1 MYPSQPQRPQSQVHV
16 ARGTVRPADDS
27 SAKIAEDV
35 IQPQG
40 THVAEAH
47 VPALP
52 GGRHETPRRLAE
64 GLGEDALSVLD
75 DPSSVFGI
83 QSVHL
88 VGAPGDQR
96 GRSPAAQTPMEA
108 TVQKKFR
115 GAFSDEP
122 TVVRVRRE
130 RPLTVPVR
138 NHSERNAPPEK
149 WREVAKHSASFARVG
164 RGSVVDADDETPC
177 HGAV

>member
-1 MYPSQPQRPQSQVHV
+1 M
-16 ARGTVRPADDS
+16 
-27 SAKIAEDV
+27 
-35 IQPQG
+35 
-40 THVAEAH
+40 
-47 VPALP
+47 PALP

-64 GLGEDALSVLD
+64 DLGEDALSVLD

-96 GRSPAAQTPMEA
+96 GRSPAAQTLMEA
-108 TVQKKFR
+108 AVQKKFR
-115 GAFSDEP
+115 GALSYEP
-122 TVVRVRRE
+122 AVVRVRRE

-138 NHSERNAPPEK
+138 NHSEGNATPEK
-149 WREVAKHSASFARVG
+149 WRKVAKHRPRLARVG
-164 RGSVVDADDETPC
+164 RSSVVDADDEAPR